1 MKKSKLFIGI
11 DVSKKKLDISFLFD
25 PKQTKHQHFVVTNCK
40 KGMRSILAE
49 AKKIGYT
56 SENLVVCFEHTGMYS
71 MPLCFFMQ
79 EKQVNYAMV
88 PALEIHRSK
97 GITRG
102 KNDKVDSKDIALYA
116 CVHIH
121 KIKFTTLPEKVLMKL
136 KVMLSERSKIVRAT
150 HIFKRSKETKEF
162 MPTEIV
168 SDALRTSKKMET
180 FLKKMLKEINEK
192 IQNLIKSDIDIK
204 KKYDL
209 ACSVPGVGPQ
219 TALHLISCTR
229 GFTAFENWRKLA
241 CYAGIAPFEYTSGS
255 SIRGKTKV
263 SHIANIQLKSILNMA
278 ALSAM
283 QYDPQMKKYYQRKVA
298 EGKNKMS
305 VINAIRCKLISRV
318 MATVKRGTPYVIMH
332 EYA

>member
-11 DVSKKKLDISFLFD
+11 DVSKKKLDISFLSD
-25 PKQTKHQHFVVTNCK
+25 PKQTKHQHFIVTNCK
-40 KGMRSILAE
+40 KGMRSILTE

-56 SENLVVCFEHTGMYS
+56 LENLVVCFEHTGMYS

-102 KNDKVDSKDIALYA
+102 KNDKVDSKDIALYT

-121 KIKFTTLPEKVLMKL
+121 KIEFTTLPEKILMKL
-136 KVMLSERSKIVRAT
+136 KVMLSERSKIIRAT
-150 HIFKRSKETKEF
+150 HIFKRAKETKEF
-162 MPTEIV
+162 MPPDIV
-168 SDALRTSKKMET
+168 SDALKTSKKMET
-180 FLKKMLKEINEK
+180 FLKKMLKEIDSK
-192 IQNLIKSDIDIK
+192 IQNLIKSDVEIN
-204 KKYDL
+204 KKYEL

-229 GFTAFENWRKLA
+229 GFTAFDNWRKLA

-283 QYDPQMKKYYQRKVA
+283 QYDPQIKKYYQKKVA

-318 MATVKRGTPYVIMH
+318 MATVKRGTPYVIMQ